1 MEFDPLKNQDILRS
15 IGIPNA
21 PLEFP
26 LVVRFGDH
34 KKRDYTITKLLQSDS
49 KSVLYEAYY
58 LRGDW
63 MKKVPVIIKA
73 YTKTFDSLG
82 ENNYWKAYFDDLA
95 LFHKKSRIMNSSIRY
110 GVVALEK
117 FKGYA
122 QLYLGTPIDQV
133 SEPIRHAEDQSAEAP
148 PNISRPGIYV
158 DTQKKSEAKVSAI
171 NFEED
176 SQESLKPESVSNAK
190 AIKSLWNPKTVR
202 LPISIL
208 IGDINEEE
216 FVVERH
222 VGTRYL
228 EEIYEGY
235 FASDPSKLQT
245 LNVFFGVDRQ
255 MVMKF
260 FEKDFLVLKRLGR
273 LVKSDDLNT
282 LIVEEQLEGEI
293 INNLLSKAM
302 LENNQERYNMLLNE
316 YKGFPQT
323 LKEKY
328 GLDVSIHP
336 FNVIVDQYNRFHLLD
351 VTQAELVQDEK

>member
-1 MEFDPLKNQDILRS
+1 
-15 IGIPNA
+15 
-21 PLEFP
+21 
-26 LVVRFGDH
+26 
-34 KKRDYTITKLLQSDS
+34 
-49 KSVLYEAYY
+49 
-58 LRGDW
+58 
-63 MKKVPVIIKA
+63 
-73 YTKTFDSLG
+73 
-82 ENNYWKAYFDDLA
+82 
-95 LFHKKSRIMNSSIRY
+95 
-110 GVVALEK
+110 
-117 FKGYA
+117 
-122 QLYLGTPIDQV
+122 
-133 SEPIRHAEDQSAEAP
+133 
-148 PNISRPGIYV
+148 
-158 DTQKKSEAKVSAI
+158 
-171 NFEED
+171 
-176 SQESLKPESVSNAK
+176 VSNAK